1 MKPVVRRRGTAHMG
15 LEGSQQ
21 HSSSADQ
28 TRHSCVHLPMCSPR
42 VREVH
47 IEFFRFFASYVPTCI
62 ALQQTGA
69 PDKLTPT
76 DYRYAVLL
84 LGTALHNVRI
94 DGDYTCW
101 LMLTLLLYLEGALR
115 CCDATLA
122 AGSGAVAMLWD
133 GLD

>member
-1 MKPVVRRRGTAHMG
+1 
-15 LEGSQQ
+15 
-21 HSSSADQ
+21 
-28 TRHSCVHLPMCSPR
+28 MCSPR